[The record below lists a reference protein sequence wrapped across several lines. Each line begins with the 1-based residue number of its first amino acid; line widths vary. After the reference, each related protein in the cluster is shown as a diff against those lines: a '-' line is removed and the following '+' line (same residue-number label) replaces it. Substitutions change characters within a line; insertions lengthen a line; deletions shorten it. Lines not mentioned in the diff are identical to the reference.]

1 MFVDIVGLNIKL
13 YDTVNFSGTLRFHVE
28 NEDGTIGEEVSS
40 LTISPSLVSRTK
52 DYEFNTLATTS
63 LCVID
68 TANFKATL
76 KINALKNTK
85 QTNNSL
91 TNLPD
96 LTQYK
101 KITSFN
107 EIPYTAYYGYTIRLF
122 NSQGDE
128 LKISGGSNNL
138 VYSSTANSR
147 FNKSLTSDGLRRFR
161 NYQRYWDWVRVYFLS
176 DKDNN
181 STISSS
187 SWSLRLIEIDYLD
200 TGNDLINNI
209 FKNTWGNED
218 FPLRRHTAWKIL
230 YDNLGGATMI
240 NTCVIFYHEIIVI
253 KFITIFIS
261 VYIVGNC
268 FQLNF

>member
-28 NEDGTIGEEVSS
+28 NEDGTIGEQVSS
-40 LTISPSLVSRTK
+40 LAISPSLVSRTK
-52 DYEFNTLATTS
+52 DYEFKTLATTS

-85 QTNNSL
+85 QTNN
-91 TNLPD
+91 TIANLPD

-101 KITSFN
+101 HITSTN
-107 EIPYTAYYGYTIRLF
+107 EIPYTSYYGYTVRLF

-138 VYSSTANSR
+138 MYSSTANSR
-147 FNKSLTSDGLRRFR
+147 FNKSLTSDGSRRFR
-161 NYQRYWDWVRVYFLS
+161 NYSRYWDWISVYFLR

-181 STISSS
+181 SNISSS
-187 SWSLRLIEIDYLD
+187 SWSLILIEIDYLD
-200 TGNDLINNI
+200 TGSTIVNNI

-218 FPLRRHTAWKIL
+218 FPLEGVQPGKYYMT
-230 YDNLGGATMI
+230 
-240 NTCVIFYHEIIVI
+240 
-253 KFITIFIS
+253 S
-261 VYIVGNC
+261 
-268 FQLNF
+268 

>member
-1 MFVDIVGLNIKL
+1 MFVDITGLNIKL

-40 LTISPSLVSRTK
+40 LAISPSLVSRTK

-85 QTNNSL
+85 LTNN
-91 TNLPD
+91 TIANLPD

-101 KITSFN
+101 HITSLN
-107 EIPYTAYYGYTIRLF
+107 EIPYTSYYGYTIRLF

-138 VYSSTANSR
+138 MDSSTDNSR
-147 FNKSLTSDGLRRFR
+147 FNKSLTSDGSRRFK
-161 NYQRYWDWVRVYFLS
+161 NYLRYWDWTGVYFLR

-181 STISSS
+181 SNIQSS

-200 TGNDLINNI
+200 TGSTLVNNI

-218 FPLRRHTAWKIL
+218 FPLEGVQPGKYYTTK
-230 YDNLGGATMI
+230 
-240 NTCVIFYHEIIVI
+240 
-253 KFITIFIS
+253 
-261 VYIVGNC
+261 
-268 FQLNF
+268 